1 MFDWVRSRNV
11 SAPRSRNNVARL
23 DELRRSWRRL
33 VAPLNRVLPFLP
45 RVEISENEDAH
56 VVVLDLPGVRKED
69 INIRLDGH
77 QMLTVTGERRG
88 NVAGQRRRSYSER
101 RYGAFS
107 RSIELPLS
115 VDGWRMNAGLSD
127 GVLEIR
133 LPRLD
138 VGRNRTRVVPIEVI
152 VDHKDVA
159 PEEPRAS
166 RRID

>member
-1 MFDWVRSRNV
+1 MFDWLRSRSV
-11 SAPRSRNNVARL
+11 SRPRSRNHVARL

-33 VAPLNRVLPFLP
+33 VAPLNRALPFLP
-45 RVEISENEDAH
+45 RVEISELEDAH

-69 INIRLDGH
+69 IHIRLDGH
-77 QMLTVTGERRG
+77 QSLTISGERRANLTGERRS
-88 NVAGQRRRSYSER
+88 SYSER
-101 RYGAFS
+101 RYGPFS

-115 VDGWRMNAGLSD
+115 VDGWRMNAVLSD

-138 VGRNRTRVVPIEVI
+138 AGRNKTRVVPIEVI
-152 VDHKDVA
+152 LDHKSVQ
-159 PEEPRAS
+159 PEDPRRD